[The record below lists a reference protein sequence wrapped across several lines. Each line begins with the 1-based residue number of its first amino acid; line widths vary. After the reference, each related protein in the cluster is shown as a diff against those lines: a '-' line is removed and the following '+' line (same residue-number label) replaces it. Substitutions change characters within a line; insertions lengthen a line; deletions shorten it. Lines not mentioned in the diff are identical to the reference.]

1 MKNEER
7 KNKCVCVCVCVHV
20 RVCVCEHLKDVA
32 AAAALK
38 GRNCSF
44 RPVSRGATALD
55 IKKKKKKKKKG
66 KL

>member
-1 MKNEER
+1 M
-7 KNKCVCVCVCVHV
+7 CVCVCVDV
-20 RVCVCEHLKDVA
+20 RVCVCEHLKDVAA

-55 IKKKKKKKKKG
+55 IKKKKKKKKG